1 MRESQNRTRLKDSDE
16 GLVAVIEFLTA
27 FALFLIILTAFM
39 SLAQLRL
46 GSNDP
51 KTDLIDKAA
60 TDALDRLTYGEGWFV
75 PYADGMRDAV
85 NGTANWEQFDV
96 QTLSSGD
103 FKPGIL
109 EGNQI
114 SNIKISSL
122 KNVTEQM
129 MVQGLGLDFN
139 MNLHLRINVVSSDQE
154 DRVGLIL
161 FDGGTDRDSSSA
173 SSVASRSF
181 TNNNETV
188 QVTLEVHNGG
198 RSLPTLRLNEVLPE
212 PNGGMP
218 EWIELENPSS
228 FAVDLR
234 GWSLSRSGSTGDDMH
249 LFTNGSVQGNSLIV
263 LSGAPSLQ
271 TNGNASEIIHMGEN
285 GFLGVG
291 EIDGL
296 ANSNGRLEL
305 LYAFED
311 DSSGQIM
318 SKVVWTPISG
328 LSAGGSME
336 YNTTSGD
343 WVVNEMP
350 TPGDA

>member
-1 MRESQNRTRLKDSDE
+1 MRESQNRTRLKNSDE

-75 PYADGMRDAV
+75 PYADGKRDAD

-114 SNIKISSL
+114 SNSKISSL

-129 MVQGLGLDFN
+129 MVQGLGLDFS

-154 DRVGLIL
+154 DRVSLIL

-181 TNNNETV
+181 TNDNETV

-234 GWSLSRSGSTGDDMH
+234 GWSLSRSGSTGEDMH
-249 LFTNGSVQGNSLIV
+249 LFTNGSVQGDSLIL

-328 LSAGGSME
+328 LSAGGSMD
-336 YNTTSGD
+336 YNATSGD
-343 WVVNEMP
+343 WIVNEMP

>member
-1 MRESQNRTRLKDSDE
+1 MRESQNRTRLKNSDE

-75 PYADGMRDAV
+75 PYADGMRDAD

-96 QTLSSGD
+96 ETLSSGD

-109 EGNQI
+109 ERNQI
-114 SNIKISSL
+114 SNTKISSL
-122 KNVTEQM
+122 NNVTEQM

-181 TNNNETV
+181 TNDNETV
-188 QVTLEVHNGG
+188 
-198 RSLPTLRLNEVLPE
+198 
-212 PNGGMP
+212 
-218 EWIELENPSS
+218 
-228 FAVDLR
+228 
-234 GWSLSRSGSTGDDMH
+234 
-249 LFTNGSVQGNSLIV
+249 
-263 LSGAPSLQ
+263 
-271 TNGNASEIIHMGEN
+271 
-285 GFLGVG
+285 
-291 EIDGL
+291 
-296 ANSNGRLEL
+296 
-305 LYAFED
+305 
-311 DSSGQIM
+311 
-318 SKVVWTPISG
+318 
-328 LSAGGSME
+328 
-336 YNTTSGD
+336 
-343 WVVNEMP
+343 
-350 TPGDA
+350 